1 MTLCKGFF
9 SIKTD
14 FKNIEKSCQW
24 LLYFLYKMQIIR
36 LYMGD
41 FDVDLSAYFAAWWHR
56 GSFDVAGSAAT
67 PDHWRNALPSHEL
80 SPDKF
85 FGQWKMSALILP
97 LLYITGI

>member
-1 MTLCKGFF
+1 
-9 SIKTD
+9 
-14 FKNIEKSCQW
+14 
-24 LLYFLYKMQIIR
+24 MQIIR